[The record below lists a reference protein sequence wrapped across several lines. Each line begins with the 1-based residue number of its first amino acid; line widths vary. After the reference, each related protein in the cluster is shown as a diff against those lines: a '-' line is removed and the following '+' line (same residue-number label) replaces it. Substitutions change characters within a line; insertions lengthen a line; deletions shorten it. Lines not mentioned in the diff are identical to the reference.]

1 MAAFEYKALDA
12 RGKNKK
18 GIIEGDTIKQ
28 VRQQLREKGMVPI
41 EVNPAAQKES
51 RKGGGFF
58 QPKIST
64 SDLALITRQLA
75 TLVQSAL
82 PIEAAILAVAEQ
94 CEKPRLKSM
103 MMAVRAK
110 VVEGY
115 SLAEGLGEFPYTF
128 DNLFCSMVAAGEKS
142 GHLDQV
148 LERLADYTET
158 RQDMKNKMM
167 SALTYP
173 IILTVFAVSV
183 IGLLLSTVVP
193 KIIGQFAKM
202 GQALPGTTQFLISA
216 SDFVIAY
223 GLYIVIFVIAVFVVI
238 KQLLNKPKYRLKF
251 DKMLLSFPI
260 IGGVAKGV
268 NTARFA
274 RTLSI
279 LTSSAVP
286 LLEGMMISGRV
297 LENTYIKAAIVD
309 AAARVREGAGL
320 KVSLENTKLFPPMM
334 LHMIASGEK
343 SGELEQMLS
352 RAADNQDRDFEM
364 RIGIALKV
372 FEPLLVVTMAGAIL
386 FIILA
391 ILQPIL
397 NMNNMVGL

>member
-12 RGKNKK
+12 KGKNKK
-18 GIIEGDTIKQ
+18 GIMEGDTIKQ
-28 VRQQLREKGMVPI
+28 IRQQLREKGMVPI
-41 EVNPAAQKES
+41 EVTPAAQKENK
-51 RKGGGFF
+51 KGGGLF
-58 QPKIST
+58 QPKISA
-64 SDLALITRQLA
+64 SDLALITRQLS

-94 CEKPRLKSM
+94 CDKPRLKSM

-115 SLAEGLGEFPYTF
+115 SLAEGLGEFPHTF

-148 LERLADYTET
+148 LERLADYTEQ
-158 RQDMKNKMM
+158 RQEMKSQMI
-167 SALTYP
+167 SAMTYP
-173 IILTVFAVSV
+173 IILTVFAVGV
-183 IGLLLSTVVP
+183 ISLLLATVVP
-193 KIIGQFAKM
+193 KIVGQFVKM
-202 GQALPGTTQFLISA
+202 GQALPDTTQFLISA
-216 SDFVIAY
+216 SDFILAY
-223 GLYIVIFVIAVFVVI
+223 GIYIVVFIF
-238 KQLLNKPKYRLKF
+238 LLIIGIQRLLTKPKMRLKY
-251 DKMLLSFPI
+251 DKMLLSLPL
-260 IGGVAKGV
+260 IGNVAKGV

-286 LLEGMMISGRV
+286 LLEGMMISGKV
-297 LENTYIKAAIVD
+297 LENTYIKAAIVE
-309 AAARVREGAGL
+309 AAARVREGAAL

-343 SGELEQMLS
+343 SGELEQMLG
-352 RAADNQDRDFEM
+352 RAADNQDRDFEL
-364 RIGIALKV
+364 RIGIALKI
-372 FEPLLVVTMAGAIL
+372 FEPVLVLTMAGMVL
-386 FIILA
+386 FIVMA

-397 NMNNMVGL
+397 NMNSMVGL

>member
-1 MAAFEYKALDA
+1 MPAFEYKALDA

-18 GIIEGDTIKQ
+18 GIIEGDTVKQ
-28 VRQQLREKGMVPI
+28 VRQQLREKGFVPL
-41 EVNPAAQKES
+41 EVNPAAQKENK
-51 RKGGGFF
+51 KGGGLFA
-58 QPKIST
+58 PKISA

-82 PIEAAILAVAEQ
+82 PIEASILAVAEQ

-115 SLAEGLGEFPYTF
+115 SLAEGLGEFPSTF

-148 LERLADYTET
+148 LERLADYTEQ
-158 RQDMKNKMM
+158 RQHMKSQMT
-167 SALTYP
+167 SALMYP
-173 IILTVFAVSV
+173 MILTVFAVSV
-183 IGLLLSTVVP
+183 IGILLATVVP
-193 KIIGQFAKM
+193 KIVGQFEKM
-202 GQALPGTTQFLISA
+202 NQELPGTTQFLIQA
-216 SDFVIAY
+216 SDFIRGY
-223 GLYIVIFVIAVFVVI
+223 GLFVVI
-238 KQLLNKPKYRLKF
+238 FIVLLIVVVKRLLKQPKLRLTYDRWLL
-251 DKMLLSFPI
+251 KMPVVGKVS
-260 IGGVAKGV
+260 KGI

-286 LLEGMMISGRV
+286 LLEGMQISGKV
-297 LENTYIKAAIVD
+297 LENQYIKGMIREAAS
-309 AAARVREGAGL
+309 RVREGAGL
-320 KVSLENTKLFPPMM
+320 KVSLENTKIFPPMM

-343 SGELEQMLS
+343 SGELEQMLG

-364 RIGIALKV
+364 RVSISLKV
-372 FEPLLVVTMAGAIL
+372 FEPVLVAVMAGMVL
-386 FIILA
+386 FIVMA

-397 NMNNMVGL
+397 NLNNMVGI

>member
-1 MAAFEYKALDA
+1 MAAFEYKAIDA
-12 RGKNKK
+12 KGKHKK
-18 GIIEGDTIKQ
+18 GILEADTMKAA
-28 VRQQLREKGMVPI
+28 RQSLREKGMVPLAV
-41 EVNPAAQKES
+41 EPAAQKEN
-51 RKGGGFF
+51 KAGGGLFA
-58 QPKIST
+58 PKISA
-64 SDLALITRQLA
+64 SDLALITRQLS
-75 TLVQSAL
+75 TLVGSAL

-148 LERLADYTET
+148 LERLADYTEQ
-158 RQDMKNKMM
+158 RQQMRSQMTT
-167 SALTYP
+167 ALMYP
-173 IILTVFAVSV
+173 MTLTIFAVAV
-183 IGLLLSTVVP
+183 IGALLATVVP
-193 KIIGQFAKM
+193 KIVGQFERM
-202 GQALPGTTQFLISA
+202 GQELPGTTQFLISA
-216 SDFVIAY
+216 SDFVRDY
-223 GLYIVIFVIAVFVVI
+223 GLFVVAFLIALVVFI
-238 KQLLNKPKYRLKF
+238 KRMLKKPKIRLVW
-251 DKMLLSFPI
+251 DRWILGVPL
-260 IGGVAKGV
+260 IGKVSKGV

-286 LLEGMMISGRV
+286 LLEGMQIAGKV
-297 LENTYIKAAIVD
+297 LENEYIKGMINQ
-309 AAARVREGAGL
+309 AAARVREGTGL
-320 KVSLENTKLFPPMM
+320 KVALENTKIFPPMM

-343 SGELEQMLS
+343 SGELEQMLG

-364 RIGIALKV
+364 RVSISLKI
-372 FEPLLVVTMAGAIL
+372 FEPVLVAVMAGMVL
-386 FIILA
+386 FIVMA
-391 ILQPIL
+391 VLQPIL

>member
-41 EVNPAAQKES
+41 EVNPAAQKENK
-51 RKGGGFF
+51 KGGGFF
-58 QPKIST
+58 QPKISA

-94 CEKPRLKSM
+94 CDKPRLKSM

-110 VVEGY
+110 VVEVY
-115 SLAEGLGEFPYTF
+115 SLAEGLGEFPNTF

-148 LERLADYTET
+148 LERLADYTEQ
-158 RQDMKNKMM
+158 RQEMKSKMV
-167 SALTYP
+167 SAMTYP
-173 IILTVFAVSV
+173 IILTVFAIGV
-183 IGLLLSTVVP
+183 ISLLLATVVP
-193 KIIGQFAKM
+193 KIVGQFVKM
-202 GQALPGTTQFLISA
+202 GQALPDTTQFLISA
-216 SDFVIAY
+216 SDFIIAY
-223 GLYIVIFVIAVFVVI
+223 GVYIVVVV
-238 KQLLNKPKYRLKF
+238 LLIIIGIQRLLTKPKMRLKY
-251 DKMLLSFPI
+251 DKMILSLPI
-260 IGGVAKGV
+260 IGDVAKGV

-297 LENTYIKAAIVD
+297 LENTYIKAAIVE
-309 AAARVREGAGL
+309 AAARVREGAAL
-320 KVSLENTKLFPPMM
+320 KVSLESTKLFPPMM

-343 SGELEQMLS
+343 SGELEQMLG

-364 RIGIALKV
+364 RISIALKV
-372 FEPLLVVTMAGAIL
+372 FEPVLVLTMAGMVL
-386 FIILA
+386 FIVMA

-397 NMNNMVGL
+397 NMNSMVGL

>member
-12 RGKNKK
+12 KGKNRK
-18 GIIEGDTIKQ
+18 GIMEGDTVKQ

-51 RKGGGFF
+51 KKGGGLF
-58 QPKIST
+58 QPKIT
-64 SDLALITRQLA
+64 ASDLALITRQLA

-82 PIEAAILAVAEQ
+82 PIEAALLAVAEQ
-94 CEKPRLKSM
+94 CERPRLKSM

-115 SLAEGLGEFPYTF
+115 SLAEGLGEFPATF

-148 LERLADYTET
+148 LERLADYTEQ
-158 RQDMKNKMM
+158 RQLMRSKMV
-167 SALTYP
+167 SAMTYP
-173 IILTVFAVSV
+173 IILTVFAVGV
-183 IGLLLSTVVP
+183 ISLLLATVVP
-193 KIIGQFAKM
+193 KIVGQFDKM
-202 GQALPGTTQFLISA
+202 GQDLPGTTQFLMSA
-216 SDFVIAY
+216 SDFIVAY
-223 GLYIVIFVIAVFVVI
+223 GLYIFLAIVMVIIGI
-238 KQLLNKPKYRLKF
+238 KRMLMNPKMRLKW
-251 DKMLLSFPI
+251 DKMLLGLPM
-260 IGGVAKGV
+260 IGKVSKGV

-297 LENTYIKAAIVD
+297 LENTHIKAAIVE
-309 AAARVREGAGL
+309 AASRVREGAGL
-320 KVSLENTKLFPPMM
+320 KVSLEATKLFPPMM

-343 SGELEQMLS
+343 SGELEQMLG

-364 RIGIALKV
+364 RVGIALKI
-372 FEPLLVVTMAGAIL
+372 FEPVLVLTMAGMVL
-386 FIILA
+386 FIVMA
-391 ILQPIL
+391 ILQPIM
-397 NMNNMVGL
+397 NMNNMVGI